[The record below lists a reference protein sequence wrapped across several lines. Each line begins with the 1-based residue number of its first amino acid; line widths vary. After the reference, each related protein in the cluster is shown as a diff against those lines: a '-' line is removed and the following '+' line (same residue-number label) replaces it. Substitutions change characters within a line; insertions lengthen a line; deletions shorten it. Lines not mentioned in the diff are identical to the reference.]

1 MVDTRGALLI
11 FAIGALVTLATVVM
25 IVRGHARWRGRDP
38 YDDPIHGGS
47 HD

>member
-1 MVDTRGALLI
+1 MSELQGAVLV

-25 IVRGHARWRGRDP
+25 IARGHARWHDRNP
-38 YDDPIHGGS
+38 YDDPSVAGS